1 MAEEHRTS
9 SLETEFDLF
18 QLIHIRAYGNP
29 MAHKASV
36 LEPLL
41 REMLLNYGRRV
52 VIIEVSQAKA
62 VQLFQHEMEPEEVP
76 KLDPQEVMPGL
87 PLTPFAAG

>member
-1 MAEEHRTS
+1 MAKEQRTS
-9 SLETEFDLF
+9 SLETEFDLY
-18 QLIHIRAYGNP
+18 QLVHIRAYGNP
-29 MAHKASV
+29 MAHRASV

-52 VIIEVSQAKA
+52 VIVGVSQAQA
-62 VQLFQHEMEPEEVP
+62 VQLFQHEMESKEVP